1 MASKRLKNPV
11 FLIYV
16 LVIYITLQFSWWLYL
31 IYSLYTETYK
41 DAATL
46 KSKTLMLIG
55 EGSVF
60 MIILLIGVY
69 FIVRSYRRERDLIK
83 QQENFILSVSHE
95 LKTPIASV
103 KLFLQTL
110 KKRSLNEEKKEE
122 IYERS
127 LTEMN
132 RLNDLV
138 NNILL
143 TRSIEN
149 DNYFIDRQPAELSA
163 FIRDRVEVLEKTI
176 LKAHQVEF
184 ELTPVSFPIDRIG
197 FERVL
202 VNLLENAAKYSPA
215 GSIITV
221 FLKEELKHI
230 SLEIKDQGIGLP
242 EDKRDKVFQK
252 FYREENEMTRKSKGT
267 GLGLYITRYLIEQ
280 HNGEIRFRENKP
292 KGLIAEIRLFKK

>member
-1 MASKRLKNPV
+1 MLSKRLKNPV

-41 DAATL
+41 DTETL
-46 KSKTLMLIG
+46 GKKTLMLLG

-60 MIILLIGVY
+60 MIILLMGVY
-69 FIVRSYRRERDLIK
+69 FILRSYRRERDLIK

-149 DNYFIDRQPAELSA
+149 DNYFIDPQKAALDE
-163 FIRDRVEVLEKTI
+163 FILDRVAVLEKTI
-176 LKAHQVEF
+176 LKEHQLDYQLNSVA
-184 ELTPVSFPIDRIG
+184 FPIDPIG

-202 VNLLENAAKYSPA
+202 INLLENAAKYSPA
-215 GSIITV
+215 GSTISVI
-221 FLKEELKHI
+221 LKDEPEHVH
-230 SLEIKDQGIGLP
+230 LEIQDQGIGLP
-242 EDKRDKVFQK
+242 ADRRELVFQK

-267 GLGLYITRYLIEQ
+267 GLGLYITRYLVEQ
-280 HNGEIRFRENKP
+280 HDGEIRFRQNSP
-292 KGLIAEIRLFKK
+292 AGLIAEIRLLKK